1 MPPPRGS
8 PLLGNDRA
16 NFATE
21 TLSKIRPVIAKER
34 RAARFRSV
42 CISSGGEMTK
52 ETDDRWRKGRNG
64 AESGRIWKARNFI
77 DEHVGE
83 ELSLT
88 KVAKAADTSANYLS
102 EKFKE
107 AVGINFV
114 KYVAHARYG
123 KAGALLR
130 ETDLRV
136 SEIAF
141 AAGFQSLSQF
151 NRVFRKFSGKS
162 PTEYRA
168 ATRANTVCR
177 HRRTLRH
184 GAQHSGSGVVAAEV
198 GRRATR
204 S

>member
-1 MPPPRGS
+1 M
-8 PLLGNDRA
+8 LALY
-16 NFATE
+16 FFM
-21 TLSKIRPVIAKER
+21 AKMTTR
-34 RAARFRSV
+34 R
-42 CISSGGEMTK
+42 
-52 ETDDRWRKGRNG
+52 DDRFNYRSGG

-77 DEHVGE
+77 DEHVAE

-114 KYVAHARYG
+114 KYVARARYE
-123 KAGALLR
+123 KAATLLR
-130 ETDLRV
+130 NGDLRV

-151 NRVFRKFSGKS
+151 NRVFKKFSGKS

-168 ATRANTVCR
+168 AARA
-177 HRRTLRH
+177 
-184 GAQHSGSGVVAAEV
+184 
-198 GRRATR
+198 RAR
-204 S
+204 NGQ